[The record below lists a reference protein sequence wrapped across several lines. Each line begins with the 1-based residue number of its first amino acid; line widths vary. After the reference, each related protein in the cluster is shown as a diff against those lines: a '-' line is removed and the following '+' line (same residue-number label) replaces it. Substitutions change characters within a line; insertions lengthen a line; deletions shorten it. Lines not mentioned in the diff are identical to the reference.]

1 MVGVKKVARKSP
13 PNKKSKFKRG
23 KVPSM
28 LADKKNQAQSELKKK
43 LKAMKAMKT
52 MTAGSGQVK
61 PPESEEVV
69 SIIH

>member
-1 MVGVKKVARKSP
+1 MPHFVAFNFAAGRR
-13 PNKKSKFKRG
+13 SKFKRG

-69 SIIH
+69 STIR